1 MQEQDNEK
9 MVQDMYAA
17 FGRGDVA
24 TIMKHIAP
32 DVEWTMPGPES
43 IPYAGRRVG
52 HDRVIQFFQA
62 LATTQ
67 TDQKLTIDETISKG
81 DKVVSVGRYEAVVTA
96 TGKRIDCAVAHVFTI
111 RGGKVVKLLDFVD
124 TAQTADAYVSAWAA
138 GR

>member
-24 TIMKHIAP
+24 TIIKHLAP
-32 DVEWTMPGPES
+32 DVEWSLEGPES
-43 IPYAGRRVG
+43 LPIAGRRVG
-52 HDRVIQFFQA
+52 HDPVKQFFQL

-67 TDQKLTIDETISKG
+67 TDHKLTIDEIVAKG
-81 DKVVSVGRYEAVVTA
+81 DKVVSVGRYAAAVKA
-96 TGKRIDCAVAHVFTI
+96 TGKRFDSAVAHVFTI
-111 RGGKVVKLLDFVD
+111 RGGKVVKFQDFVD
-124 TAQTADAYVSAWAA
+124 TAQMADAYASSMAA